1 MPRTNPLQS
10 QSSAPQWQAVSRV
23 VYPVLDQDL
32 TMPLYA
38 IEWTR
43 PHMGEGTLDP
53 HKDFVSLDFA
63 QMTKTEFRSLLEDT
77 AHAQPADGAHN
88 VFRVNGRASLT
99 VLAGR
104 HASLCT
110 FFNAFPAGYWRRW
123 TRVDAVQ
130 FSARVRGRGTIML
143 FRSSGRG
150 LFEPAGTIDVNAPTR
165 ATTVRAELAMTG
177 LMDGGFFWFDAKAGD
192 GDDLTIEDAAW
203 SVPVEARRGS
213 DGTLSIAITTFNR
226 APYCLNQLK
235 AIAADANVRGRLD
248 TIYCTDQ
255 GTDLVRDEPGFAAV
269 AKDLGSQLTYVRQ
282 RNMGGSGGFARGM
295 YETVK
300 AGKSDYTLLLDDDA
314 ISEPESIMRAVQ
326 FADYCT
332 RPTIVGG
339 GMFHLDNRTMLY
351 TLGERYNRAS
361 YWTQPAAGLEYN
373 HDFATQPLRDSP
385 KLHRR
390 ADSDFNGWWM
400 CLIPTQ
406 IMREIGLAQPLFI
419 KFDDVDYGLRAE
431 DHGYHTVCLPGVAV
445 WHQAWHAKDPS
456 RTWEGYYLYRNHWIC
471 SLLHCTKPSWHFL
484 YGMLFDDAKAGVELV
499 YSAMHLHHLA
509 LRDIMRGPDYIADTL
524 VTKLGDV
531 RKAREGFPDS
541 ATTRNRD
548 DFPTPKAEYI
558 ANMKPRPSTI
568 DVRLQAMKTIAKA
581 FVSRGNGMRD
591 TQPDLLI
598 PSRDASWPAYAGV
611 NSAVV
616 TSPDGDSVAWLRR
629 DSKLYRQQ
637 TMRGLFLAKELLK
650 RWESLAKEYQNSD
663 MASFEAWAKVFE
675 DPANQLQ

>member
-1 MPRTNPLQS
+1 M
-10 QSSAPQWQAVSRV
+10 
-23 VYPVLDQDL
+23 
-32 TMPLYA
+32 
-38 IEWTR
+38 
-43 PHMGEGTLDP
+43 
-53 HKDFVSLDFA
+53 
-63 QMTKTEFRSLLEDT
+63 
-77 AHAQPADGAHN
+77 
-88 VFRVNGRASLT
+88 FRVNGRASLT

-123 TRVDAVQ
+123 TSVDTVR

-150 LFEPAGTIDVNAPTR
+150 LFEPAGTIDVHTPTR
-165 ATTVRAELAMTG
+165 ATTVHADLAMTG

-192 GDDLTIEDAAW
+192 SDDLTIEDAAW
-203 SVPVEARRGS
+203 SVPVEARCGG

-226 APYCLNQLK
+226 APYCLNQLR

-255 GTDLVRDEPGFAAV
+255 GTDLVRDEPGFATV
-269 AKDLGSQLTYVRQ
+269 AKDLGSQLTYLRQ

-524 VTKLGDV
+524 ATKLGDV

-558 ANMKPRPSTI
+558 ANMKPRPSMI

-598 PSRDASWPAYAGV
+598 PSRDASWPAYASV

>member
-10 QSSAPQWQAVSRV
+10 QSPAPQWQAVSRV

-38 IEWTR
+38 VEWTR

-77 AHAQPADGAHN
+77 AHAQPADGTHN

-255 GTDLVRDEPGFAAV
+255 GTDLVRDEPDFTAV

-351 TLGERYNRAS
+351 TLGERYSRAS

>member
-10 QSSAPQWQAVSRV
+10 QSPAPQWQAVSRV

-77 AHAQPADGAHN
+77 AHAQPTDGAHN

-123 TRVDAVQ
+123 TSVDTVR

-150 LFEPAGTIDVNAPTR
+150 LFEPAGTIDVHTPTR
-165 ATTVRAELAMTG
+165 ATTVHADLAMTG

-192 GDDLTIEDAAW
+192 SDDLTIEDAAW
-203 SVPVEARRGS
+203 SVPVEARCGG

-226 APYCLNQLK
+226 APYCLNQLR

-255 GTDLVRDEPGFAAV
+255 GTDLVRDEPGFATV
-269 AKDLGSQLTYVRQ
+269 AKDLGSQLTYLRQ

-524 VTKLGDV
+524 ATKLGDV

-558 ANMKPRPSTI
+558 ANMKPRPSMI

-598 PSRDASWPAYAGV
+598 PSRDASWPAYASV

>member
-10 QSSAPQWQAVSRV
+10 QSPAPQWQAVSRV

-123 TRVDAVQ
+123 TSVDTVR

-150 LFEPAGTIDVNAPTR
+150 LFEPAGTIDVHTPTR
-165 ATTVRAELAMTG
+165 ATTVHADLAMTG

-192 GDDLTIEDAAW
+192 SDDLTIEDAAW
-203 SVPVEARRGS
+203 SVPVEARCGG

-226 APYCLNQLK
+226 APYCLNQLR

-255 GTDLVRDEPGFAAV
+255 GTDLVRDEPGFATV
-269 AKDLGSQLTYVRQ
+269 AKDLGSQLTYLRQ

-314 ISEPESIMRAVQ
+314 VSEPESIMRAVQ

-524 VTKLGDV
+524 ATKLGDV

-558 ANMKPRPSTI
+558 ANMKPRPSMI

-598 PSRDASWPAYAGV
+598 PSRDASWPAYASV

>member
-38 IEWTR
+38 VEWTR

-203 SVPVEARRGS
+203 SVPVEARRGG

-235 AIAADANVRGRLD
+235 AIAADTNVRGRLD

-406 IMREIGLAQPLFI
+406 IMREIGLSQPLFI

-509 LRDIMRGPDYIADTL
+509 LRDIMRGPEYIADTL
-524 VTKLGDV
+524 ATKLGDV

-541 ATTRNRD
+541 AITRNRD
-548 DFPTPKAEYI
+548 DFPAPKAEYI
-558 ANMKPRPSTI
+558 ANMKPRSSMI
-568 DVRLQAMKTIAKA
+568 DVRLQAMKAIAKA

-675 DPANQLQ
+675 DPANQLR

>member
-192 GDDLTIEDAAW
+192 SDDLTIEDAAW

-269 AKDLGSQLTYVRQ
+269 AKDLGHQLTYVRQ

-524 VTKLGDV
+524 ATKLGDV

-541 ATTRNRD
+541 ETTRNRD

-558 ANMKPRPSTI
+558 ANMKPRPSMI

>member
-1 MPRTNPLQS
+1 MQS
-10 QSSAPQWQAVSRV
+10 QSPAPQWQAVSRV

-38 IEWTR
+38 VEWTR

-192 GDDLTIEDAAW
+192 SDDLTIEDAAW

-255 GTDLVRDEPGFAAV
+255 GTDLVRDEPDFTAV

-675 DPANQLQ
+675 DPANQLR

>member
-1 MPRTNPLQS
+1 MPRTNPLPS

-63 QMTKTEFRSLLEDT
+63 QMTKTEFRELLEDT
-77 AHAQPADGAHN
+77 AHAQTAGSAHN
-88 VFRVNGRASLT
+88 VFRVNGRTSLT

-235 AIAADANVRGRLD
+235 AIAGDANVRGRLD

-269 AKDLGSQLTYVRQ
+269 AKDLGSQLTYLRQ

-314 ISEPESIMRAVQ
+314 ISEPESVMRAVQ

-558 ANMKPRPSTI
+558 ANMKPRPSMI

>member
-88 VFRVNGRASLT
+88 VFRVNGRTSLT

-123 TRVDAVQ
+123 TSVDTVR

-150 LFEPAGTIDVNAPTR
+150 LFEPAGTIDVHTPTR
-165 ATTVRAELAMTG
+165 ATTVHADLAMTG
-177 LMDGGFFWFDAKAGD
+177 LMDGGFFWFDAKSGD
-192 GDDLTIEDAAW
+192 SDDLTIEDAAW
-203 SVPVEARRGS
+203 SVPVEARCGG

-226 APYCLNQLK
+226 APYCLNQLR

-255 GTDLVRDEPGFAAV
+255 GTDLVRDEPGFATV
-269 AKDLGSQLTYVRQ
+269 AKDLGSQLTYLRQ

-406 IMREIGLAQPLFI
+406 IMREICLAQPLFI

-524 VTKLGDV
+524 ATKLGDV

-558 ANMKPRPSTI
+558 ANMKPRPSMI

-598 PSRDASWPAYAGV
+598 PSRDASWPAYASV

>member
-10 QSSAPQWQAVSRV
+10 QSPAPQWQAVSRV

-38 IEWTR
+38 VEWTR

-203 SVPVEARRGS
+203 SVPVEARRGG

-235 AIAADANVRGRLD
+235 AIAADTNVRGRLD

-269 AKDLGSQLTYVRQ
+269 AKDLGHQLTYVRQ

-314 ISEPESIMRAVQ
+314 ISEPESVMRAVQ

-406 IMREIGLAQPLFI
+406 IMREIGLSQPLFI

-524 VTKLGDV
+524 ATKLGDV

-558 ANMKPRPSTI
+558 ANMKPRSSMI

-675 DPANQLQ
+675 DPANQLR

>member
-38 IEWTR
+38 VEWTR

-203 SVPVEARRGS
+203 SVPVEARRGG

-235 AIAADANVRGRLD
+235 AIAADTNVRGRLD

-269 AKDLGSQLTYVRQ
+269 AKDLGHQLTYVRQ

-524 VTKLGDV
+524 ATKLGDV

-541 ATTRNRD
+541 ETTRNRD

-558 ANMKPRPSTI
+558 ANMKPRPSMI

-598 PSRDASWPAYAGV
+598 PSRYASWPAYAGV

>member
-1 MPRTNPLQS
+1 M
-10 QSSAPQWQAVSRV
+10 
-23 VYPVLDQDL
+23 
-32 TMPLYA
+32 
-38 IEWTR
+38 
-43 PHMGEGTLDP
+43 
-53 HKDFVSLDFA
+53 
-63 QMTKTEFRSLLEDT
+63 
-77 AHAQPADGAHN
+77 
-88 VFRVNGRASLT
+88 NGRASLT

-110 FFNAFPAGYWRRW
+110 FFNAFPAGSWRRW
-123 TRVDAVQ
+123 TSVDTVR

-150 LFEPAGTIDVNAPTR
+150 LFEPAGTIDVHTPTR
-165 ATTVRAELAMTG
+165 ATTVHADLAMTG

-192 GDDLTIEDAAW
+192 SDDLTIEDAAW
-203 SVPVEARRGS
+203 SVPVEARCGG

-226 APYCLNQLK
+226 APYCLNQLR

-255 GTDLVRDEPGFAAV
+255 GTDLVRDEPGFATV
-269 AKDLGSQLTYVRQ
+269 AKDLGSQLTYLRQ

-400 CLIPTQ
+400 CLIPIQ

-524 VTKLGDV
+524 ATKLGDV

-558 ANMKPRPSTI
+558 ANMKPRPSMI

-598 PSRDASWPAYAGV
+598 PSRDASWPAYASV

>member
-63 QMTKTEFRSLLEDT
+63 QMTKTKFRSLLEDT

-192 GDDLTIEDAAW
+192 SDDLTIEDAAW

-269 AKDLGSQLTYVRQ
+269 AKDLGHQLTYVRQ

-406 IMREIGLAQPLFI
+406 IMREIGLSQPLFI

-524 VTKLGDV
+524 ATKLGDV

-558 ANMKPRPSTI
+558 ANMKPRPSMI

>member
-10 QSSAPQWQAVSRV
+10 QSPAPQWQAVSRV

-123 TRVDAVQ
+123 TSVDTVR

-150 LFEPAGTIDVNAPTR
+150 LFEPAGTIDVHTPTR
-165 ATTVRAELAMTG
+165 ATTVHADLAMTG

-192 GDDLTIEDAAW
+192 SDDLTIEDAAW
-203 SVPVEARRGS
+203 SVPVEARCGG

-226 APYCLNQLK
+226 APYCLNQLR

-255 GTDLVRDEPGFAAV
+255 GTDLVRDEPGFATV
-269 AKDLGSQLTYVRQ
+269 AKDLGSQLTYLRQ

-400 CLIPTQ
+400 CLIPIQ

-524 VTKLGDV
+524 ATKLGDV

-558 ANMKPRPSTI
+558 ANMKPRPSMI

-598 PSRDASWPAYAGV
+598 PSRDASWPAYASV

>member
-10 QSSAPQWQAVSRV
+10 QLSAPQWQAVSRV

-123 TRVDAVQ
+123 TCVDAVQ

-150 LFEPAGTIDVNAPTR
+150 LFEPAGTIDVNATTR

-203 SVPVEARRGS
+203 SVPVEARRGG

-235 AIAADANVRGRLD
+235 AIAADTNVRGRLD

-269 AKDLGSQLTYVRQ
+269 AKDLGHQLTYVRQ

-524 VTKLGDV
+524 ATKLGDV

-558 ANMKPRPSTI
+558 ANMKPRPSMI

-598 PSRDASWPAYAGV
+598 PSRDASWPAYASV

>member
-10 QSSAPQWQAVSRV
+10 QSPAPQWQAVSRV

-38 IEWTR
+38 VEWTR

-203 SVPVEARRGS
+203 SVPVAARRGG

-235 AIAADANVRGRLD
+235 AIAGEANVRGRLD

-255 GTDLVRDEPGFAAV
+255 GTDLVRDQPDFTAV

-524 VTKLGDV
+524 ATKLGDV

-541 ATTRNRD
+541 ETTRNRD
-548 DFPTPKAEYI
+548 DFPAPKAEYI
-558 ANMKPRPSTI
+558 ANMKPRPSMI

>member
-1 MPRTNPLQS
+1 
-10 QSSAPQWQAVSRV
+10 
-23 VYPVLDQDL
+23 
-32 TMPLYA
+32 MPLYA

-123 TRVDAVQ
+123 TSVHTVR

-150 LFEPAGTIDVNAPTR
+150 LFEPAGTIDVHTPTR
-165 ATTVRAELAMTG
+165 ATTVHADLAMTG

-192 GDDLTIEDAAW
+192 SDDLTIEDAAW
-203 SVPVEARRGS
+203 SVPVEARCGG

-226 APYCLNQLK
+226 APYCLNQLR

-255 GTDLVRDEPGFAAV
+255 GTDLVRDEPGFATV
-269 AKDLGSQLTYVRQ
+269 AKDLGSQLTYLRQ

-400 CLIPTQ
+400 CLIPIQ

-524 VTKLGDV
+524 ATKLGDV

-558 ANMKPRPSTI
+558 ANMKPRPSMI

-598 PSRDASWPAYAGV
+598 PSRDASWPAYASV

>member
-1 MPRTNPLQS
+1 MQS
-10 QSSAPQWQAVSRV
+10 QSPAPQWQAVSRV

-38 IEWTR
+38 VEWTR

-255 GTDLVRDEPGFAAV
+255 GTDLVRDEPDFTAV

-373 HDFATQPLRDSP
+373 HDFATQPLRNSP

-675 DPANQLQ
+675 DPANQLR

>member
-1 MPRTNPLQS
+1 MQS
-10 QSSAPQWQAVSRV
+10 QSPAPQWQAVSRV

-38 IEWTR
+38 VEWTR

-255 GTDLVRDEPGFAAV
+255 GTDLVRDEPDFTAV

-675 DPANQLQ
+675 DPANQLR

>member
-203 SVPVEARRGS
+203 SVPVEARRGG

-235 AIAADANVRGRLD
+235 AIAADTNVRGRLD

-524 VTKLGDV
+524 ATKLGDV

-541 ATTRNRD
+541 ETTRNRD

-558 ANMKPRPSTI
+558 ANMKPRPSMI

>member
-10 QSSAPQWQAVSRV
+10 QSPAPQWQAVSRV

-123 TRVDAVQ
+123 TSVDTVR

-150 LFEPAGTIDVNAPTR
+150 LFEPAGTIDVHTPTR
-165 ATTVRAELAMTG
+165 ATTVHADLAMTG

-192 GDDLTIEDAAW
+192 SDDLTIEDAAW
-203 SVPVEARRGS
+203 SVPVEARCGG

-226 APYCLNQLK
+226 APYCLNQLR

-255 GTDLVRDEPGFAAV
+255 GTDLVRDEPGFATV
-269 AKDLGSQLTYVRQ
+269 AKDLGSQLTYLRQ

-524 VTKLGDV
+524 ATKLGDV

-558 ANMKPRPSTI
+558 ANMKPRPSMI

-598 PSRDASWPAYAGV
+598 PSRDASWPAYASV

-650 RWESLAKEYQNSD
+650 RWESLSKEYQNSD

>member
-1 MPRTNPLQS
+1 MQS
-10 QSSAPQWQAVSRV
+10 QSPAPQWQAVSRV

-38 IEWTR
+38 VEWTR

-77 AHAQPADGAHN
+77 AHAHPADGAHN

-192 GDDLTIEDAAW
+192 GDEMTIEDAAW
-203 SVPVEARRGS
+203 SVPVEARRGG

-235 AIAADANVRGRLD
+235 AIAADTNVRGRLD

-406 IMREIGLAQPLFI
+406 IMREIGLSQPLFI

-524 VTKLGDV
+524 ATKLGDV

-558 ANMKPRPSTI
+558 ANMKPRPSMI

-675 DPANQLQ
+675 DPANQLR

>member
-38 IEWTR
+38 VEWTR

-165 ATTVRAELAMTG
+165 ATTVHADLAMTG

-192 GDDLTIEDAAW
+192 SDDLTIEDAAW
-203 SVPVEARRGS
+203 SVPVEARCGG

-226 APYCLNQLK
+226 APYCLNQLR
-235 AIAADANVRGRLD
+235 AIAGDTNVRGRLD

-255 GTDLVRDEPGFAAV
+255 GTDLVRDEPGFATV

-524 VTKLGDV
+524 ATKLSDV

-558 ANMKPRPSTI
+558 ANMKPRPSMI

-598 PSRDASWPAYAGV
+598 PSRDASWPAYASV

-675 DPANQLQ
+675 APANQLQ

>member
-10 QSSAPQWQAVSRV
+10 QSPAPQWQAVSRV

-38 IEWTR
+38 VEWTR

-255 GTDLVRDEPGFAAV
+255 GTDLVRDEPDFTAV

-558 ANMKPRPSTI
+558 ANMKPRSSMI

>member
-10 QSSAPQWQAVSRV
+10 QSPAPQWQAVSRV

-38 IEWTR
+38 VEWTR

-524 VTKLGDV
+524 ATKLGDV

>member
-63 QMTKTEFRSLLEDT
+63 QMTKTEFRELLEDT
-77 AHAQPADGAHN
+77 AHAQTAGSAHN
-88 VFRVNGRASLT
+88 VFRVNGRTSLT

-235 AIAADANVRGRLD
+235 AIAGDANVRGRLD

-255 GTDLVRDEPGFAAV
+255 GTDLVRDQPDFAAV
-269 AKDLGSQLTYVRQ
+269 AKDLGSQLTYLRQ

-314 ISEPESIMRAVQ
+314 ISEPESVMRAVQ

-509 LRDIMRGPDYIADTL
+509 LRDIMRGPEYIADTL
-524 VTKLGDV
+524 ATKLGDV

-558 ANMKPRPSTI
+558 ANMKPRPSMI

-663 MASFEAWAKVFE
+663 MASFETWAKVFE

>member
-192 GDDLTIEDAAW
+192 SDDLTIEDAAW

-213 DGTLSIAITTFNR
+213 NGTLSIAITTFNR

-269 AKDLGSQLTYVRQ
+269 AKDLGHQLTYVRQ

-431 DHGYHTVCLPGVAV
+431 DHGYHTV
-445 WHQAWHAKDPS
+445 S

-524 VTKLGDV
+524 ATKLGDV

-548 DFPTPKAEYI
+548 DFPAPKAEYI
-558 ANMKPRPSTI
+558 ANMKPRSSMI

>member
-1 MPRTNPLQS
+1 MQS
-10 QSSAPQWQAVSRV
+10 QSPAPQWQAVSRV

-123 TRVDAVQ
+123 TSVDTVR

-150 LFEPAGTIDVNAPTR
+150 LFEPAGTIDVHTPTR
-165 ATTVRAELAMTG
+165 ATTVHADLAMTG

-192 GDDLTIEDAAW
+192 SDDLTIEDAAW
-203 SVPVEARRGS
+203 SVPVEARCGG

-226 APYCLNQLK
+226 ATYCLNQLR

-255 GTDLVRDEPGFAAV
+255 GTDLVRDEPGFATV
-269 AKDLGSQLTYVRQ
+269 AKDLGSQLTYLRQ

-524 VTKLGDV
+524 ATKLGDV

-558 ANMKPRPSTI
+558 ANMKPRPSMI

-598 PSRDASWPAYAGV
+598 PSRDASWPAYASV

>member
-123 TRVDAVQ
+123 TSVDTVR

-150 LFEPAGTIDVNAPTR
+150 LFEPAGTIDVHTPTR
-165 ATTVRAELAMTG
+165 ATTVHADLAMTG

-192 GDDLTIEDAAW
+192 SDDLTIEDAAW
-203 SVPVEARRGS
+203 SVPVEARCGG

-226 APYCLNQLK
+226 ATYCLNQLR

-255 GTDLVRDEPGFAAV
+255 GTDLVRDEPGFATV
-269 AKDLGSQLTYVRQ
+269 AKDLGSQLTYLRQ

-524 VTKLGDV
+524 ATKLGDV

-558 ANMKPRPSTI
+558 ANMKPRPSMI

-598 PSRDASWPAYAGV
+598 PSRDASWPAYASV